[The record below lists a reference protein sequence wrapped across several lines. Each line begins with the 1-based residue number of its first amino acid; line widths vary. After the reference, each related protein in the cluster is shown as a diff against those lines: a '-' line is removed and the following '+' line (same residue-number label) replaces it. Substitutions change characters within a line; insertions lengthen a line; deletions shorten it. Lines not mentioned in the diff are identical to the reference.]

1 MSVERASPRPRQ
13 AAHIGAQTG
22 TRRPGGG
29 GKQARHVLGS
39 LLITALVAVFS
50 LTPLYW
56 IVITSLKAPG
66 TEFQKPV
73 TYWPAP
79 ASWESYQTVLGPGF
93 RVQDAILNSL
103 IVSSCVTVGAL
114 FLAGL
119 SAYAIARLRFRY
131 KVQSLILIQF
141 AGMVPPIVVIAP
153 TFVLI
158 RSLGLLSSLPGM
170 ILPNIIYNIPLST
183 WLITAYFAGLPFEL
197 EDAAKVDGYAP
208 FSIFWR
214 VMLPLAAPGLFSAGV
229 LAFLGSWGEFMLAF
243 TVTLGLPEAQTV
255 PVAILSF
262 SQAFEL
268 QWAWVSAGIVLS
280 LLPVLVIVLIFQR
293 WVVRGLTAGSVKY

>member
-1 MSVERASPRPRQ
+1 MEHTPTHPASSRTAGRQRPR
-13 AAHIGAQTG
+13 
-22 TRRPGGG
+22 RRGRG
-29 GKQARHVLGS
+29 RLFFSVLV
-39 LLITALVAVFS
+39 TALIATFS

-56 IVITSLKAPG
+56 IVITSLKEPG
-66 TEFQKPV
+66 TEFVKPL
-73 TYWPAP
+73 TYWPAAP
-79 ASWESYQTVLGPGF
+79 TLQSYATVLGPDF
-93 RVQDAILNSL
+93 RMQDAIINSL

-114 FLAGL
+114 LLASL
-119 SAYAIARLRFRY
+119 SAYAIARLTFRY
-131 KVQSLILIQF
+131 K
-141 AGMVPPIVVIAP
+141 VPPIVVIAP
-153 TFVLI
+153 TFVLV
-158 RSLGLLSSLPGM
+158 RWLGLLSSLPGL
-170 ILPNIIYNIPLST
+170 ILPNIAYNIPLST
-183 WLITAYFAGLPFEL
+183 WLIAATFAGLPFEL

-243 TVTLGLPEAQTV
+243 TVSLGLPEAQTV

-280 LLPVLVIVLIFQR
+280 LLPVIVIVLVFQR
-293 WVVRGLTAGSVKY
+293 WVVQGLTAGAVKY